1 MRMPLI
7 CFSGLFRIF
16 LEPFLKDILINLV
29 NFPLLSETYSNIG
42 FNYPVT
48 GRAVVEADTNPC
60 DS

>member
-16 LEPFLKDILINLV
+16 LEAFLKDILINLL

-42 FNYPVT
+42 FNYPVAGEGCSE
-48 GRAVVEADTNPC
+48 GRYK
-60 DS
+60 SL